1 MLSPRNH
8 NRQPARLAASLSSL
22 TGRGGGATE
31 TMADRVGGA
40 TELAWPAFLA
50 LLAILILLVSMGRAA
65 DSEYTGKFEPQL
77 APNADDLEQIVFK
90 PLSDMSGIRFTRPIE
105 AGAKV
110 TAGRIYEPTS
120 DKFAVLALL
129 VEPKGEDPYL
139 YADVNTNKVM
149 EEEERFALKGTDN
162 PYIWQTTV
170 NEPLREGFF
179 KNFPLLVQYFK
190 NVQMDEMKPGDRL
203 VLVSK
208 AAFAVGKVDIQG
220 KSTLVQYDY
229 NPRSR
234 KVNPS
239 KGKLGVD
246 SNGDGVIDLDPFSPE
261 IAEADDEEV
270 VFRAGNVYV
279 STKKADVEKNLIVMR
294 AHPASDYKRMEL
306 AIGGPMPDFEF
317 TDFNGKKRRLS
328 EFRGKYLLV
337 DFWGMWCGPCRRE
350 LPYLKAAYSRFQP
363 RGFEILGMNTDEP
376 QIMPQVKSIL
386 EKNAM
391 TWTQARRES
400 ILPVI
405 RNLRVHTF
413 PTTVLIDK
421 EGKVVSLNNT
431 KQGQADLRGKDL
443 LKSLDELLPR

>member
-1 MLSPRNH
+1 MLSRRDQSRQAPRFGES
-8 NRQPARLAASLSSL
+8 PLFLACSD
-22 TGRGGGATE
+22 GRATE
-31 TMADRVGGA
+31 TTLYRVAGIDQ
-40 TELAWPAFLA
+40 TRPA
-50 LLAILILLVSMGRAA
+50 LLAMLAILLISVGRAS
-65 DSEYTGKFEPQL
+65 DNEYTGKFEPQL
-77 APNADDLEQIVFK
+77 APNSDDLEQIVFK
-90 PLSDMSGIRFTRPIE
+90 PVSDTSSIKFAKPIE

-110 TAGRIYEPTS
+110 TAGRIYQATS

-129 VEPKGEDPYL
+129 VEPQGEDPYL
-139 YADVNTNKVM
+139 YADVNTNNVM
-149 EEEERFALKGTDN
+149 EEDERFGLKETDN
-162 PYIWQTTV
+162 PYVWQTTV
-170 NEPLREGFF
+170 NEPLKEGTF
-179 KNFPLLVQYFK
+179 KTFPVLVQYFK
-190 NVQMDEMKPGDRL
+190 DVEMDEMKPGDRL
-203 VLVSK
+203 ILASK
-208 AAFAVGKVDIQG
+208 AAFAMGTVDIQG
-220 KSTLVQYDY
+220 KKTLVQYDY

-234 KVNPS
+234 KVNPT

-261 IAEADDEEV
+261 IAEAEDEEV

-279 STKKADVEKNLIVMR
+279 STKKADVEKNLIVMK

-306 AIGGPMPDFEF
+306 TVGGPMPDFEF

-328 EFRGKYLLV
+328 EFRGKYVLV
-337 DFWGMWCGPCRRE
+337 DFWGMWCGPCRAE

-376 QIMPQVKSIL
+376 QVMPQVKSAL
-386 EKNAM
+386 EKNGM

-400 ILPVI
+400 IIPVI

-421 EGKVVSLNNT
+421 DGKVVSLNNA

-443 LKSLDELLPR
+443 LKSLDGLLPR